1 MTSNW
6 QFLVAALLVGIGII
20 YRYWRQPNNLA
31 AYGVAWAVEIF
42 VAQAIAIANYSNL
55 ILSTV
60 NIGLGLFSLIF
71 TSWLLSSRL
80 RFAELTSFNLIP
92 LLYAL
97 LGVLWRS
104 SDFTA
109 YTGLLTLGAAITGIG
124 VGDRH
129 RKWKG
134 ITYLSVA
141 AISVAVYELVI
152 YQMLQASG
160 GSLADGFTILAIVAA
175 AIALIYRIFA
185 LLFIERRQR
194 AEGRGQK
201 EQFPWDSVEPAIED
215 RQIKDYGGGAYPTS
229 EKEQGQIKPSAL
241 CPRTSAFQG
250 GSLGKRGNL
259 ALFNLSLEEIVIVA
273 HIHWAIGSILKI
285 IAAGIAIESTAHL
298 TPVSVTVSLILGAY
312 AIVQARD
319 KNTKSDWWVYVG
331 LVEIAA
337 TTVYAR
343 LIWTQLSILDP
354 WRAMLVCLV
363 ALTIYQMPWQSWGWR
378 STPWHRIA
386 LAMPAVTALLTVE
399 NISYFSLLVVAAFYA
414 RIAIG
419 QRNIRWSYI
428 SLWFIDWGI
437 TKFLV
442 ENNFTNILLYASIIS
457 LSLFYVAQFDSYLIT
472 PAQRK
477 KRHYLR
483 IFASSIICSI
493 ALIFHQDTGIIPSII
508 SFLLIFFGLGL
519 KIRAFLFV
527 GTITLIMTVFYQAF
541 VLVFKYSFLKWII
554 GLVAGII
561 LISIAANFERRR
573 VQIVTV
579 FQNWFEQL
587 ENWY

>member
-20 YRYWRQPNNLA
+20 YRYWRQPNNFA
-31 AYGVAWAVEIF
+31 VYGVAWAVEIF

-55 ILSTV
+55 ILSIA

-71 TSWLLSSRL
+71 TNWLLSSRS
-80 RFAELTSFNLIP
+80 RFTELTSLNLIP

-97 LGVLWRS
+97 LGILWRS

-124 VGDRH
+124 IGISDRH
-129 RKWKG
+129 RKWQE

-141 AISVAVYELVI
+141 AISVAAYELVI

-160 GSLADGFTILAIVAA
+160 GSAADDFTILAIVAA
-175 AIALIYRIFA
+175 AIALIYRVFA
-185 LLFIERRQR
+185 LLF
-194 AEGRGQK
+194 
-201 EQFPWDSVEPAIED
+201 S
-215 RQIKDYGGGAYPTS
+215 
-229 EKEQGQIKPSAL
+229 
-241 CPRTSAFQG
+241 
-250 GSLGKRGNL
+250 KRGNL
-259 ALFNLSLEEIVIVA
+259 APFNLSLEEIVIVA

-285 IAAGIAIESTAHL
+285 IAAGIAIDRTARL
-298 TPVSVTVSLILGAY
+298 TLVSLAVSLILAVY

-363 ALTIYQMPWQSWGWR
+363 ALTIYQMPWQSLGWR

-386 LAMPAVTALLTVE
+386 LAMPAITALLTVE

-442 ENNFTNILLYASIIS
+442 ENNFTNIVFYASIIS
-457 LSLFYVAQFDSYLIT
+457 LSLLYIAQFDSYLIT

-477 KRHYLR
+477 KRHCLR
-483 IFASSIICSI
+483 IFASTITCSI
-493 ALIFHQDTGIIPSII
+493 ALVFHQDTGIIPSII
-508 SFLLIFFGLGL
+508 SFLLIFAGLGL

-527 GTITLIMTVFYQAF
+527 GTTTFIITIFYQAF
-541 VLVFKYSFLKWII
+541 ILVFKYSFLKWII
-554 GLVAGII
+554 GLVAGIV
-561 LISIAANFERRR
+561 LISIAANFERRKL
-573 VQIVTV
+573 QIVAV

>member
-60 NIGLGLFSLIF
+60 NIGLGLFSVIF

-80 RFAELTSFNLIP
+80 RFAELTSLNLIP

-97 LGVLWRS
+97 LGILWRS
-104 SDFTA
+104 TDFTA

-185 LLFIERRQR
+185 LLF
-194 AEGRGQK
+194 
-201 EQFPWDSVEPAIED
+201 S
-215 RQIKDYGGGAYPTS
+215 
-229 EKEQGQIKPSAL
+229 
-241 CPRTSAFQG
+241 
-250 GSLGKRGNL
+250 KRGNL
-259 ALFNLSLEEIVIVA
+259 ALFNLSLEEIVIIA

-285 IAAGIAIESTAHL
+285 IAAGMAIESTARL

-442 ENNFTNILLYASIIS
+442 ENNYTNILLYASIIS
-457 LSLFYVAQFDSYLIT
+457 WSLLYVAQFDSYLIT
-472 PAQRK
+472 SAQRK

-483 IFASSIICSI
+483 IFATIIICLI

-508 SFLLIFFGLGL
+508 SFLLIFVGLGL

-541 VLVFKYSFLKWII
+541 ILVFKYSFLKWII
-554 GLVAGII
+554 GLIAGII